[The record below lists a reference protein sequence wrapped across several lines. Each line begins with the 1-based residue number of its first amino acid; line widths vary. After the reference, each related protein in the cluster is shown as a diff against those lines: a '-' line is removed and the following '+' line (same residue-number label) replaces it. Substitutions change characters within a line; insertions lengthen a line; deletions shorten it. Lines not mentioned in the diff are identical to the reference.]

1 MDTKYFK
8 EKLLKLQIE
17 LTDQQTNNAEA
28 ADVVTL
34 DQAAVGRLSR
44 MDALQGQAMA
54 QETKRRNE
62 VELIR
67 INSALERIKSSDYG
81 YCLHCDEEI
90 SEKRLEINPSATLCI
105 KCASEN
111 EKN

>member
-17 LTDQQTNNAEA
+17 LTDQQSNNAEA
-28 ADVVTL
+28 VDVVTL

-62 VELIR
+62 IELVR
-67 INSALERIKSSDYG
+67 INSALERIKSGDYG
-81 YCLHCDEEI
+81 YCLHCDEEV